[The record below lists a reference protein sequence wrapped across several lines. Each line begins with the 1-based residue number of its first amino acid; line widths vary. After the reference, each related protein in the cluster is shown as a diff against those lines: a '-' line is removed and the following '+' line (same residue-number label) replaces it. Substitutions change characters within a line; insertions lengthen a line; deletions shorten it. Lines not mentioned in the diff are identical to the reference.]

1 MTNFYLVTYAIS
13 FVKVNDDSIKED
25 IAWCRFFDTESF
37 TNSSSFLTQLKT
49 VKKLRITNVEFEV
62 EECNW
67 FDYYEDISNTIH

>member
-13 FVKVNDDSIKED
+13 FVKADENNFKED
-25 IAWCRFFDTESF
+25 IAYCRFFDSNLF
-37 TNSSSFLTQLKT
+37 TNSNSFLASLKQ
-49 VKKLRITNVEFEV
+49 VKKLRITGVEFEV